1 MGEELHTNI
10 PPSLLSS
17 SSHLLSITKG
27 WYNTETKRVEKL
39 DNNDIQ
45 SSALH
50 QHNKMK
56 PSWIVY

>member
-17 SSHLLSITKG
+17 SRHSLSITKG
-27 WYNTETKRVEKL
+27 WYTTETKTVEKL
-39 DNNDIQ
+39 DNDIQ

-50 QHNKMK
+50 QYNKIK
-56 PSWIVY
+56 PSWIIY